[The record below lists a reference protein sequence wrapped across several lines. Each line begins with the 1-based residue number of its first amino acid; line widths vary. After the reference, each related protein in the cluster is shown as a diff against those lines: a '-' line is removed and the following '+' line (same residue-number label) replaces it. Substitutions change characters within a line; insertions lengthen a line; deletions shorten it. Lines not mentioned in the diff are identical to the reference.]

1 MKKLA
6 FFTTQFEGGSPA
18 QHLVDRCLMGW
29 PSEGRFI
36 ESPFEDIAVYGAPM
50 NQTLKRRQDHP
61 NLTIADTFEKA
72 IADADAWILAAGAN
86 DDWTCSSQQLEAA
99 IKQSSEST
107 RGFVVGLPEN
117 LATDGLEQM
126 ILEQK
131 TRIQAST
138 PLGLTWRLPEVDTPS
153 GAELEETVIL
163 IRGTFPSAEKEAVDA
178 LLTLTSHRKGGES
191 GISNIE
197 RFRGNDVWKA
207 AREGHFSWDLFSAA
221 ASRTNSKQGDATI
234 DGRTQDIVG
243 LGMVPKLAKD
253 TRAWIFKHND
263 GLKSTIITVDG
274 ILNDDNFAARTK
286 AGDTLSAQFYRPP
299 KPNDHQFSRMMDR
312 ITSFLIDGENAFS
325 EKRTLLWG
333 NVIRALQ
340 EMELRDL
347 ATMQPAFANMA
358 YDASKSCW
366 KP

>member
-6 FFTTQFEGGSPA
+6 FFATQFEGGSPA
-18 QHLVDRCLMGW
+18 QHLIDRCLMGW

-36 ESPFEDIAVYGAPM
+36 ESPFEEITVFGVPM
-50 NQTLKRRQDHP
+50 NQTLKHRQDHP
-61 NLTIADTFEKA
+61 NLTIADTFDEA
-72 IADADAWILAAGAN
+72 IADADAWILTTGAK
-86 DDWTCSSQQLEAA
+86 DDWTCSSQQLEEA
-99 IKQSSEST
+99 IKRSSKST
-107 RGFVVGLPEN
+107 RGFVVGLPED
-117 LATDGLEQM
+117 LTTDGLGQM
-126 ILEQK
+126 ILEQR
-131 TRIQAST
+131 TRIQAGT
-138 PLGLTWRLPEVDTPS
+138 PVAQTWRLPEVDTPS
-153 GAELEETVIL
+153 GAALEETVIL
-163 IRGTFPSAEKEAVDA
+163 IRGAFPSAEKEAVDA

-197 RFRGNDVWKA
+197 RYKGNDVWKA
-207 AREGHFSWDLFSAA
+207 ARAGHFSWKLFSAA
-221 ASRTNSKQGDATI
+221 ASRTNSKQGDATV

-243 LGMVPKLAKD
+243 LGMVPSLAKD

-286 AGDTLSAQFYRPP
+286 AGETFSAQFYRPP

-312 ITSFLIDGENAFS
+312 ISSFLMDGENAFS

-333 NVIRALQ
+333 NVIQALQ
-340 EMELRDL
+340 EMELKDL

-358 YDASKSCW
+358 YDASTSCW